1 MSDERKHGSGR
12 ALTRREF
19 EAVIQR
25 ASELASADPEGGE
38 GTLDEMELFRI
49 AGEVGLSPTH
59 VRRALVEVRT
69 REVPGNAIDR
79 WFGGA
84 RIRVARVVP
93 GGSDEIAA
101 TLDEFM
107 VAGHLLQPIRRGSEV
122 LLYRPAVDWL
132 SNFARAGASMSQ
144 KVYWASAKE
153 IEVRLESADEGQ
165 TLVELDV
172 DAGVR
177 GEYIAGGFIGGAA
190 AGGGTGFGVGALL
203 SALALGPAVM
213 IPVAILVGGG
223 VAGGVVWGTGRAAR
237 RRREEVQDELEGILD
252 ALERGEALNP
262 PPASWRRWVQ
272 RQAKRFKVELF
283 GDGSDFHIDI

>member
-122 LLYRPAVDWL
+122 LL
-132 SNFARAGASMSQ
+132 SMSQ